1 MEELEETGLVLRNTV
16 VDLKKYIPN
25 NKSSDEDINKLQSKT
40 VELQDTDTGLNREA
54 IKVETASVPS
64 SKANDNHIVE
74 PEVLLSEKTNKAEY
88 FQEACRKFQG
98 KVQNIVNVSRTKRYH
113 FGEEQL
119 SILINN

>member
-1 MEELEETGLVLRNTV
+1 MQ
-16 VDLKKYIPN
+16 
-25 NKSSDEDINKLQSKT
+25 DI
-40 VELQDTDTGLNREA
+40 DTGLNREA
-54 IKVETASVPS
+54 IKLETASVPS

-113 FGEEQL
+113 FGEKQTLTEHPYQQL
-119 SILINN
+119 EDNLGGNLSKSSHEDLIIIVIC